1 MGEEGRRGEERRGE
15 ERRGEEK
22 GGEERGEEGRR
33 GEGTMTN
40 TFKISSCSDPP
51 SAFLSFQM
59 YVLSWSR
66 SSVVCPG
73 PSGSCDALTVAFGTG
88 MRTITLVPELGG
100 REEGEKEGR

>member
-1 MGEEGRRGEERRGE
+1 
-15 ERRGEEK
+15 
-22 GGEERGEEGRR
+22 
-33 GEGTMTN
+33 MTN

-51 SAFLSFQM
+51 SAFLSFQI

-88 MRTITLVPELGG
+88 IRTITLVPELGG
-100 REEGEKEGR
+100 REEGEKEGRWRRIGMKEGRRGRWGRVEEVE